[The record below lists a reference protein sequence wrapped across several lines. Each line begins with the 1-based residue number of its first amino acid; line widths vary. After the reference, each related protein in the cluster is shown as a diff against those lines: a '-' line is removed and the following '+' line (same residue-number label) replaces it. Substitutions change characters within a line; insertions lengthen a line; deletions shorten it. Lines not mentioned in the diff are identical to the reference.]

1 MKMPRNGYYMPQPA
15 TIFYTFN
22 QENADTQIR
31 LTLVIFLFFLHAV

>member
-22 QENADTQIR
+22 QENANTQIR
-31 LTLVIFLFFLHAV
+31 LTLVIFLSSLHAV